1 MRNKLL
7 VVGVVG
13 ALGLGLAA
21 CGGDDDDDASGS
33 ATEADA
39 GDDAGSGATADVAVR
54 IEGFAFEDIGPVAAG
69 ATFAVENADS
79 ATHTFTADDG
89 AFNESVGGGETITVT
104 APSEPGEYPYRCEI
118 HTSMTGTLV
127 VE

>member
-1 MRNKLL
+1 MRNKWLAAGL
-7 VVGVVG
+7 VGV
-13 ALGLGLAA
+13 LGLGLAA
-21 CGGDDDDDASGS
+21 CGGDDDDDTGA
-33 ATEADA
+33 ADTEADA
-39 GDDAGSGATADVAVR
+39 GDGGAPAADVAVN
-54 IEGFAFEDIGPVAAG
+54 IEGFAFEDVSPVAAG
-69 ATFAVENADS
+69 AEFAVENADS